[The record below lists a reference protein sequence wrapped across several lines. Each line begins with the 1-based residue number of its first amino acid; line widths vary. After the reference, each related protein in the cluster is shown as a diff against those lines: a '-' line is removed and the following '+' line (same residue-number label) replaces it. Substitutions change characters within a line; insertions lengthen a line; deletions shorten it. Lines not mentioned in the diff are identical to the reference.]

1 MKLSPTLMF
10 LLGACAVFV
19 LSPFLPSWLLKMT
32 VGTSVGALRLMVL
45 VLVVLQGDIVLGIA
59 TFLAVAALFL
69 EHRRRTVAKVQ
80 STLTPEKQPLDIK
93 ELDTPAPDLVPG
105 EIHPPPKQSD
115 VEDVGFEPTDESGKD
130 DYEGVGVSQDDK
142 VPPLETVPPRPGEVS
157 EMFQGKG
164 LATI

>member
-1 MKLSPTLMF
+1 MF

-19 LSPFLPSWLLKMT
+19 LSPFIPSWLLKIT
-32 VGTSVGALRLMVL
+32 VGTTVGALLLMVL

-69 EHRRRTVAKVQ
+69 EHRRRTVVKVQ
-80 STLTPEKQPLDIK
+80 SALTPERQPLDIK

-105 EIHPPPKQSD
+105 EIHPPPKESD
-115 VEDVGFEPTDESGKD
+115 VEDVGYEPTDESGTNEF
-130 DYEGVGVSQDDK
+130 EGLTVSQDTK
-142 VPPLETVPPRPGEVS
+142 VPPMETVPPIPGEVS
-157 EMFQGKG
+157 QMLQAKG

>member
-1 MKLSPTLMF
+1 MF

-19 LSPFLPSWLLKMT
+19 LSPFIPSWLLKMT
-32 VGTSVGALRLMVL
+32 VGTSVGALLLMVL

-80 STLTPEKQPLDIK
+80 LTLTPEKQPLDIK

-115 VEDVGFEPTDESGKD
+115 VEDVGFEPTDESGTNEF
-130 DYEGVGVSQDDK
+130 EGLTVSQDNK

>member
-19 LSPFLPSWLLKMT
+19 LSPFIPSWLLKIT
-32 VGTSVGALRLMVL
+32 VGTTVGALLLMVL

-69 EHRRRTVAKVQ
+69 EHRRRTVVKVQ
-80 STLTPEKQPLDIK
+80 SALTPERQPLDIK

-105 EIHPPPKQSD
+105 EIHPPPKESD
-115 VEDVGFEPTDESGKD
+115 VEDVGFEPTDD
-130 DYEGVGVSQDDK
+130 FEGLTVSQDTK
-142 VPPLETVPPRPGEVS
+142 VPPMETVPPRPGEVS
-157 EMFQGKG
+157 EMLQGKG